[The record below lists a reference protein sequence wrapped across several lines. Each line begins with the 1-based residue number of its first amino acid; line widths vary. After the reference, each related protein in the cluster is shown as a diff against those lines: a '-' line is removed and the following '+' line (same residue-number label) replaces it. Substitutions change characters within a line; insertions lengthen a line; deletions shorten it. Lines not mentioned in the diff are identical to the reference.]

1 MFDRRQMHVS
11 ANIPQGSMNQAGLGP
26 TLWWEEHGEEEDE
39 GEDGDAM
46 EE

>member
-1 MFDRRQMHVS
+1 MFGRRQTHNF
-11 ANIPQGSMNQAGLGP
+11 ANILQGSMNQAGLGP
-26 TLWWEEHGEEEDE
+26 TLWWEEQGEEEDE